1 MSSNRLLIID
11 GNSIMNRAFY
21 GTMHAKTM
29 MSVDGK
35 YTNALYGFLSI
46 LFKELEELDPEYIA
60 VAFDLKA
67 PTHRHKMYDGYKG
80 TRHAMP
86 EELAQQMPVIKEILK
101 DMNIAV
107 IEKEGYEADDIIGTM
122 SKEAEK
128 EGHLVTILSGDR
140 DTFQLVSE
148 NITVRIPR
156 TKMGKTEVD
165 DYTEEKIEEEY
176 GLKPKALIE
185 VKGLMG
191 DTSDNIPGVP
201 GVGEKTAIK
210 LVKDFGTVEKLYEKV
225 ESGESGL
232 KGALKEKIEN
242 NKDLAMLSKTL
253 GTILLDA
260 KLDIKVDEL
269 KLKEWNK
276 EEVLKKFKELRFNRF
291 IDRFS
296 LSDGENKSGET
307 SIKKLFE
314 IEEIDIN
321 DKDFSSK
328 VENIIEEIKQSKEII
343 YYFEKKNINIAD
355 ENKFKIVDEELQ
367 SVAIYNEE
375 ENKIIYIKNFVLDN
389 NTKEN
394 ANAKMILDLFEDE
407 EISKVSYKAK
417 HDYIILKEVGI
428 DYKNLKYDAEIAG
441 YNLNP
446 TDKNTIESMASK
458 YLNIDFE
465 EYLEKSNKEDLKQ
478 MNLFDMQLSIDKKS
492 SEIQEKEKMKSCMI
506 CYTIAKLRDIT
517 IKKLEEE
524 RSLALFN
531 NIEMPLVLVLA
542 QMQYSGMYVNDKELK
557 DFGEELKES
566 VEKLTSDIY
575 ELAGEE
581 FNINS
586 HQQLGKI
593 LFEKLK
599 LPAPKKTKTGYST
612 DVDVLEKLINEHEI
626 IEKILNYRKIAKLNS
641 TYIEGLIPCIN
652 KYTHKIHSKFH
663 QTITA
668 TGRISSTDPNLQNIP
683 TREEIGKQIRKAFLP
698 EAGNIY
704 IDADYSQIEL
714 RVLAHISKDENMIY
728 AFNHGE
734 DIHRQA
740 ASKVFNIPIDEVTKE
755 QRSSAKAV
763 NFGIV
768 YGISDFGLANQIK
781 VSNKKAKQYIND
793 YLEKYSGIKNFMDNI
808 IEDAKEKGYVETLFG
823 RRRYIPELK
832 SSNYMV
838 RKFGDRVAMNTPIQ
852 GTAADIMKIAMINV
866 NKELKENKIDGK
878 IVLQIHD
885 ELLLEV
891 KEEQKEIAKE
901 ILKRNMEN
909 AMKLDVP
916 LEVELSEGK
925 NWYEVK

>member
-1 MSSNRLLIID
+1 M
-11 GNSIMNRAFY
+11 
-21 GTMHAKTM
+21 
-29 MSVDGK
+29 
-35 YTNALYGFLSI
+35 
-46 LFKELEELDPEYIA
+46 
-60 VAFDLKA
+60 
-67 PTHRHKMYDGYKG
+67 
-80 TRHAMP
+80 
-86 EELAQQMPVIKEILK
+86 
-101 DMNIAV
+101 
-107 IEKEGYEADDIIGTM
+107 
-122 SKEAEK
+122 
-128 EGHLVTILSGDR
+128 
-140 DTFQLVSE
+140 
-148 NITVRIPR
+148 
-156 TKMGKTEVD
+156 
-165 DYTEEKIEEEY
+165 
-176 GLKPKALIE
+176 
-185 VKGLMG
+185 
-191 DTSDNIPGVP
+191 
-201 GVGEKTAIK
+201 
-210 LVKDFGTVEKLYEKV
+210 
-225 ESGESGL
+225 
-232 KGALKEKIEN
+232 
-242 NKDLAMLSKTL
+242 
-253 GTILLDA
+253 
-260 KLDIKVDEL
+260 
-269 KLKEWNK
+269 
-276 EEVLKKFKELRFNRF
+276 
-291 IDRFS
+291 
-296 LSDGENKSGET
+296 
-307 SIKKLFE
+307 
-314 IEEIDIN
+314 
-321 DKDFSSK
+321 
-328 VENIIEEIKQSKEII
+328 
-343 YYFEKKNINIAD
+343 
-355 ENKFKIVDEELQ
+355 
-367 SVAIYNEE
+367 
-375 ENKIIYIKNFVLDN
+375 
-389 NTKEN
+389 
-394 ANAKMILDLFEDE
+394 
-407 EISKVSYKAK
+407 
-417 HDYIILKEVGI
+417 
-428 DYKNLKYDAEIAG
+428 
-441 YNLNP
+441 
-446 TDKNTIESMASK
+446 
-458 YLNIDFE
+458 
-465 EYLEKSNKEDLKQ
+465 
-478 MNLFDMQLSIDKKS
+478 
-492 SEIQEKEKMKSCMI
+492 
-506 CYTIAKLRDIT
+506 
-517 IKKLEEE
+517 
-524 RSLALFN
+524 
-531 NIEMPLVLVLA
+531 LVLA